1 HHRGHPS
8 SSATAQASSTTTPC
22 GSKTASISRVARRAS
37 YAKAMAAPP
46 KTYTY
51 AVKPRRASRSP
62 SRPTERP
69 RNRLPVKKRIIR
81 AHATSNSCG
90 ATYTPWRR
98 NAAGACATAST
109 RAARELNG
117 NHSRRNDR
125 DSAQVGPDRPSRAA
139 RCSASAARKTSQ
151 RSSPVPAGSSSS
163 NASRVGASSQPYS
176 SRNSA
181 TSRHRP
187 DSSACCSKRPSLA
200 SVSGWYTLPRS
211 FTLRRYYTPGPDPKN
226 RHLSWTRHTA
236 SAYCPA
242 VRIPGPSPAPSAQVS
257 PGVGLTSH
265 HANRPILIE
274 GDPLP
279 VRLTRSRVTKTTK

>member
-1 HHRGHPS
+1 MKGRCATS
-8 SSATAQASSTTTPC
+8 LDVVSVATAGSEHFHRQQVSSTTTLC

-46 KTYTY
+46 KTYTS

-90 ATYTPWRR
+90 ATYTPRRR

-163 NASRVGASSQPYS
+163 NASRAGASSQPYS
-176 SRNSA
+176 S
-181 TSRHRP
+181 SRSGPNVPPCEPPHPRRRRP
-187 DSSACCSKRPSLA
+187 AFRALHE
-200 SVSGWYTLPRS
+200 PRS
-211 FTLRRYYTPGPDPKN
+211 
-226 RHLSWTRHTA
+226 
-236 SAYCPA
+236 
-242 VRIPGPSPAPSAQVS
+242 
-257 PGVGLTSH
+257 
-265 HANRPILIE
+265 
-274 GDPLP
+274 
-279 VRLTRSRVTKTTK
+279 TKAAG